1 MEQQRWKTLMKKV
14 AFVTAVI
21 SVCVLMHFYGKEM
34 DKQEMQKDIADQV
47 IRLHVVANSDSQDDQ
62 ELKLEVKEE
71 ILDLLREELRGD
83 TSVIMAQ
90 QTLRDHL
97 REIEEMADRY
107 IKERGYDYEVN
118 AELGTCYFPV
128 KEYGDMIF
136 PAGEY
141 KALKVN
147 IGKSEGKNWWCV
159 MYPTLCLVDSTYQ
172 VVPEDSKEKLREN
185 LTEEEYE
192 SLLTGGEDVQYG
204 FWIMDFLSNLW
215 D

>member
-1 MEQQRWKTLMKKV
+1 MEQQRWKKIMKKV
-14 AFVTAVI
+14 AFVAAVI

-34 DKQEMQKDIADQV
+34 DKQEMQRDIADQV

-71 ILDLLREELRGD
+71 IVDLLREELRED
-83 TSVIMAQ
+83 TSVVMAQ

-97 REIEEMADRY
+97 REIEEMAGRY

-128 KEYGDMIF
+128 KEYGDMTF

>member
-1 MEQQRWKTLMKKV
+1 MEKQTWKDMIKKA
-14 AFVTAVI
+14 AFAAAVI
-21 SVCVLMHFYGKEM
+21 SVCVLMHFYGKKMEQ
-34 DKQEMQKDIADQV
+34 QEMQKDIADQV
-47 IRLHVVANSDSQDDQ
+47 IRLHVVANSDSEDDQ

-71 ILDLLREELRGD
+71 IVDLLREELRGD
-83 TSVIMAQ
+83 TSVVMAQ

-97 REIEEMADRY
+97 REIEEKADRY

-128 KEYGDMIF
+128 KEYGDMTF

-141 KALKVN
+141 RALKVN
-147 IGKSEGKNWWCV
+147 IGKSEGKNWWCI

-172 VVPEDSKEKLREN
+172 VVPEDSKEKLKEN

-192 SLLTGGEDVQYG
+192 SLLTGGDDIRYG
-204 FWIMDFLSNLW
+204 SWFLDFLSGLW